1 MSNDNIKNVLN
12 IENKKYKKLQE
23 FENGMNDNDSK
34 ISSAQA
40 EEVYQLL
47 PKLPD
52 KKGTLL
58 ISLTVP
64 HLRTRLVE
72 YLQNRM
78 LEHSI
83 LESSIKIEVDLLEN
97 FVLDIID
104 SCLLFNEIEMEAI
117 NILFL
122 EAGEKLDFNTFGKTQ
137 SLLKLYRLVKGKDL
151 IYILNNKT
159 LKTYFQ
165 PIIDIKKNEIYA
177 YECLSRG
184 IREDGSLMGSHLIFR
199 TASKNDLLFYL
210 DREARECA
218 LTTALANKI
227 TKKIF
232 INFVPTAIY
241 NPETCLKDTLEWTK
255 RLGHDP
261 SNIVFEII
269 ETENIVDTKHLKTFL
284 DTYRKLG
291 FEIALDDIGSGYSSL
306 SLLADIRPD
315 YIKVDME
322 IIRDIDKQP
331 FKQTIFKALAYIAG
345 QNNIK
350 LLAEGVE
357 TKEELDYC
365 ISQNVDYVQGFY
377 FSKPTV
383 IPLETIK

>member
-1 MSNDNIKNVLN
+1 MSEIV
-12 IENKKYKKLQE
+12 
-23 FENGMNDNDSK
+23 SK
-34 ISSAQA
+34 INVKKSA
-40 EEVYQLL
+40 EVHQLL
-47 PKLPD
+47 PKIPD

-58 ISLTVP
+58 ISLTVDP
-64 HLRTRLVE
+64 LRVKLIE
-72 YLQNRM
+72 YLNDKN
-78 LEHSI
+78 LEHEI
-83 LESSIKIEVDLLEN
+83 LASSIKIEVDLLET

-104 SCLLFNEIEMEAI
+104 NYTLFNEIEMEAI

-122 EAGEKLDFNTFGKTQ
+122 EDGEALDFNTFGRTQ
-137 SLLKLYRLVKGKDL
+137 SLSKIYRLIKGKDL

-165 PIIDIKKNEIYA
+165 PIIDIRKNEIYA

-184 IREDGSLMGSHLIFR
+184 MREDGTIMGSHLIFK
-199 TASKNDLLFYL
+199 TASKNDLLYYL

-218 LTTALANKI
+218 LTNALANKI
-227 TKKIF
+227 NKKIF

-241 NPETCLKDTLEWTK
+241 NPETCLRDTLEWAE

-261 SNIVFEII
+261 SSIVFEII
-269 ETENIVDTKHLKTFL
+269 ETEDIIDTKHLKDFL

-291 FEIALDDIGSGYSSL
+291 FGIALDDIGSGYSSL
-306 SLLADIRPD
+306 SLLADIKPD

-322 IIRDIDKQP
+322 IIRGIDTNL
-331 FKQTIFKALAYIAG
+331 FKQTIFKALAYIAR

-365 ISQNVDYVQGFY
+365 VSEGVDFVQGFY

-383 IPLETIK
+383 IPLEYIE